1 MAGNIRLIWAAVF
14 TAAFVGGFSSAV
26 GGQESP
32 LAHRLGP
39 VIVKGAS
46 LPSTILGKLTRKYR
60 LFAFRDKDLIPVPF
74 QIDECD
80 ENGEIIPKIGPKAR
94 LDSDRGAFDKTDE
107 LVFMAWD
114 TGVKVPGKPSIDG
127 CEAFAEVSVPDPVS
141 SAVGYAYL
149 ARCSKPPAPSPKKYV
164 NWDPDN
170 RIASTKSY
178 RLGYEKPVY
187 YYDHIAIYDGPDIL
201 DRLKLRTTFG
211 LGPLRFT
218 LNEEHF
224 TPDVGGYTAGP
235 VRVVYFNRCYL
246 SFGPFGSMPLGGAN
260 YFYADYAFMDV
271 LLDIS
276 FNPAL
281 LGLYYEVGTIADFS
295 IDRSR
300 GYRMCA
306 ESAPECIP
314 VTGVTP
320 PEIEELADDEI
331 RWNGIAGPEGAYISW
346 IVLHPELHTRSTGFY
361 LDDDNARREPEY
373 VPGSGPEIGFLIV
386 DWKAAGTGAY
396 YFHIYHTFMRE
407 YSMSE
412 MKRFERA
419 IFEPLKAEAGPF
431 R

>member
-1 MAGNIRLIWAAVF
+1 MIMTVNKRHIWAAAIAMAL
-14 TAAFVGGFSSAV
+14 AACPSAAETR
-26 GGQESP
+26 ESP
-32 LAHRLGP
+32 LSHRLGP
-39 VIVKGAS
+39 VIVRGSALPAS
-46 LPSTILGKLTRKYR
+46 ILGKPISRYR
-60 LFAFRDKDLIPVPF
+60 LFADRGRGLVPVPF
-74 QIDECD
+74 QVDERD
-80 ENGEIIPKIGPKAR
+80 GSGELIPKAGPKAR
-94 LDSDRGAFDKTDE
+94 QDTDGGAFDKNDE
-107 LVFMAWD
+107 LVFMARD
-114 TGVKVPGKPSIDG
+114 TGVKAAGPAMDG
-127 CEAFAEVSVPDPVS
+127 CNAFAEVSVPDPVS
-141 SAVGYAYL
+141 GAVGYAYL
-149 ARCSKPPAPSPKKYV
+149 ARCSDPPAPSPKKYV

-170 RIASTKSY
+170 RIASTEAY
-178 RLGYEKPVY
+178 RLGYETPVY
-187 YYDHIAIYDGPDIL
+187 YYDHISIYGGPDIL
-201 DRLKLRTTFG
+201 DRLKLRTVFG
-211 LGPLRFT
+211 LGPLRLT

-224 TPDVGGYTAGP
+224 TPDVAGYTAGP
-235 VRVVYFNRCYL
+235 VRVIYFNRCYL

-260 YFYADYAFMDV
+260 YFYYDYVFMDV

-281 LGLYYEVGTIADFS
+281 LGLYYEVGTIADFE

-419 IFEPLKAEAGPF
+419 IFEPLKADACGI
-431 R
+431 